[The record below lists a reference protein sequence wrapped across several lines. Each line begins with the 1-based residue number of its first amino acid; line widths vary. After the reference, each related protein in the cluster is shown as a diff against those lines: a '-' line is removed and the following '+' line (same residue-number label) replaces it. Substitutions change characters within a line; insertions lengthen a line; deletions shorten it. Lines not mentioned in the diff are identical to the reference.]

1 MAASTTGRD
10 DDAALDAVFFALAS
24 EPRRR
29 VLDVLKAEPG
39 CNVNRVAEHF
49 GGEMTRFAVMKHL
62 AVLEGAGLVIAE
74 REGRAKRLWFNVVP
88 IQWIHERWSSEY
100 SAYWA
105 ARLTRLK
112 RGAEGALV
120 LPLTSAQRSKGGR
133 HG

>member
-1 MAASTTGRD
+1 MASKAADRD

-39 CNVNRVAEHF
+39 ANVNRVAEHF
-49 GGEMTRFAVMKHL
+49 EGEMTRFAVMKHL
-62 AVLEGAGLVIAE
+62 AVLEQAGLVIGE
-74 REGRAKRLWFNVVP
+74 REGRDKRLWFNVVP
-88 IQWIHERWSSEY
+88 IQWVHERWTGEY

-120 LPLTSAQRSKGGR
+120 LPLTSSKRSKGGR

>member
-1 MAASTTGRD
+1 MTTKPADRD

-39 CNVNRVAEHF
+39 ANVNRVAEHF
-49 GGEMTRFAVMKHL
+49 EAEMTRFAVMKHL
-62 AVLEGAGLVIAE
+62 AVLEAAGLVIAE
-74 REGRAKRLWFNVVP
+74 RAGRDKRLWFNVVP

-112 RGAEGALV
+112 RVAEGALV
-120 LPLTSAQRSKGGR
+120 LPLKSKKGGR
-133 HG
+133 RG